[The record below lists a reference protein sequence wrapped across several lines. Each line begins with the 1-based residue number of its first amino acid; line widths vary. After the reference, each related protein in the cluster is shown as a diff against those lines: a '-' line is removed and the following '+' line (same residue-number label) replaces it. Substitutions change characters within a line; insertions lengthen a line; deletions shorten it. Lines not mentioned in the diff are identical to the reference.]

1 MGTDNASRTG
11 HGQSPWPVWHF
22 GARRVYGSVLQWVF
36 RRLYHELAWCYDLVA
51 ALVSGGYWKHWI
63 RAVVPFLRDGPVLEL
78 GCGTGYLQLALAQK
92 GVQHVGCDASN
103 AMLGQANRRVRRA
116 GYLPRLVHGQAQGLP
131 FPPAMFGDVV
141 ATFPAPYIVD
151 TATLA
156 EVRRVLR
163 PDGRL
168 LIVDGGRLETGGTG
182 EAAVNALFRAT
193 LQDRVQEHYGHL
205 LSGSGF
211 ALDAAR
217 VSVGR
222 SSVLVLRA
230 RLV

>member
-1 MGTDNASRTG
+1 M
-11 HGQSPWPVWHF
+11 
-22 GARRVYGSVLQWVF
+22 LQWVF

-51 ALVSGGYWKHWI
+51 ALVSAGYWRHWI
-63 RAVVPFLRDGPVLEL
+63 RAAVPFLQAGPVLEL
-78 GCGTGYLQLALAQK
+78 GCGTGYLQLALART
-92 GVQHVGCDASN
+92 GMRHVGYDASRQ
-103 AMLGQANRRVRRA
+103 MLRQANRRVRRA
-116 GYLPRLVHGQAQGLP
+116 GYVPRLIRGQAERLP
-131 FPPAMFGDVV
+131 FPPAMFSDVV
-141 ATFPAPYIVD
+141 ATFPAPYIVE

-163 PDGRL
+163 PGGQL

-193 LQDRVQEHYGHL
+193 LQDRVEEHYGHL
-205 LSGSGF
+205 LRGSGF

-222 SSVLVLRA
+222 SSILVLRA